1 MFLISFSENILF
13 SLYGRQGG
21 EGRKER
27 QRVKKRK
34 EEILGWEKMLL
45 KDALGVFFAPD
56 VSTTQRVCLEIRG
69 VRMQR
74 PHIQARREA
83 AYGGL
88 KTAFARTSQDSKHA
102 ESSSRRSESCIAPR
116 SRSLSC
122 TPEKHAAQPTVF
134 VNERQA
140 L

>member
-27 QRVKKRK
+27 QRVKKK
-34 EEILGWEKMLL
+34 KKEEEILGREKMLL
-45 KDALGVFFAPD
+45 KDALGGFLLRMCRP
-56 VSTTQRVCLEIRG
+56 TQRVCLEIRG
-69 VRMQR
+69 VKMQR

-83 AYGGL
+83 ACDGL

-102 ESSSRRSESCIAPR
+102 ESSSRRSESCPAPR

-122 TPEKHAAQPTVF
+122 TRETHGATYRVC
-134 VNERQA
+134 E
-140 L
+140 

>member
-1 MFLISFSENILF
+1 
-13 SLYGRQGG
+13 
-21 EGRKER
+21 
-27 QRVKKRK
+27 
-34 EEILGWEKMLL
+34 MLL
-45 KDALGVFFAPD
+45 KDALGVFFFAPD

-83 AYGGL
+83 ACGGS
-88 KTAFARTSQDSKHA
+88 KTAFARTSRDSKHA
-102 ESSSRRSESCIAPR
+102 ESSSRRRAESCIAPR

-122 TPEKHAAQPTVF
+122 TPETRAAQPTVF

>member
-27 QRVKKRK
+27 QRVKKKRRRRDFRAGK
-34 EEILGWEKMLL
+34 NAVKRCSRR
-45 KDALGVFFAPD
+45 FSAPD

-69 VRMQR
+69 VKMQR
-74 PHIQARREA
+74 PHIQARRETA
-83 AYGGL
+83 CNGL

-102 ESSSRRSESCIAPR
+102 GSSSRRSESCP
-116 SRSLSC
+116 
-122 TPEKHAAQPTVF
+122 AAQPVSLVHPETRGATYRVC
-134 VNERQA
+134 E
-140 L
+140 